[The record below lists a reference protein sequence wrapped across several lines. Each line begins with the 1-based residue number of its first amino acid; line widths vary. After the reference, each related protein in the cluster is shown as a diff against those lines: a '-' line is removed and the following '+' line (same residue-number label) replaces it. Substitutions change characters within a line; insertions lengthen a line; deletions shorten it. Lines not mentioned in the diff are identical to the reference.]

1 MSGDAGTRDRSGASV
16 RLRIASIALAL
27 VVVGSVVAVVPAAAQ
42 DSAEQNG
49 SDTFI
54 VQQGDRCTEITALG
68 DGSQSVEEFYDYRSP
83 VTDQEGLYSSYGT
96 TDIQQ
101 SQVSQMFVYRGSEGL
116 SLVFLHDQFGDESGG
131 FVATGDVSGLPA
143 NGEWAVE
150 DDTYNNRDDIFE
162 HENGSSHI
170 EWFSN
175 GNRTDGA
182 AFRGLGSAEYR
193 TITADVQFNEEADTY
208 PFEEWDGSPEDN
220 QIERWILRS
229 GSGDTTELD
238 MSQPVEISPGT
249 CSGGVETYTPTPT
262 SEANGT
268 ANETTGVGTTGTE
281 TTATETT
288 GATTTQ
294 TATAT
299 ATPTQTPTTTPT
311 PTATETSAPTQTAT
325 PTATEMA
332 TATSAA
338 ADDTTAAN
346 DSAATTGGDGNSGA
360 FGPGFGI
367 VTALVAAIALIA
379 AIGLARRRD

>member
-1 MSGDAGTRDRSGASV
+1 MSGDVATRGRSGAGV
-16 RLRIASIALAL
+16 RLRVASIALAL
-27 VVVGSVVAVVPAAAQ
+27 VVVGSVIAVVPAAAQ

-96 TDIQQ
+96 TDIQE
-101 SQVSQMFVYRGSEGL
+101 SQVSQLFVYRGSEGL

-131 FVATGDVSGLPA
+131 FVATGDISGLPA

-193 TITADVQFNEEADTY
+193 TITADIQFNEEADTY
-208 PFEEWDGSPEDN
+208 PFEEWEGEPEAN
-220 QIERWILRS
+220 QIERWIVRS
-229 GSGDTTELD
+229 GSGETTELD

-249 CSGGVETYTPTPT
+249 CSGGVETYTPTST
-262 SEANGT
+262 SEANDT
-268 ANETTGVGTTGTE
+268 ANGTTDVGTTGTE
-281 TTATETT
+281 TTATEATGTT
-288 GATTTQ
+288 TATTTE

-299 ATPTQTPTTTPT
+299 ATQTQTPTATPTPTQTTT
-311 PTATETSAPTQTAT
+311 PTATET
-325 PTATEMA
+325 A
-332 TATSAA
+332 TATAAA
-338 ADDTTAAN
+338 ADDTPAAN
-346 DSAATTGGDGNSGA
+346 DSATTTGGDGNSGA
-360 FGPGFGI
+360 FGPGFGV
-367 VTALVAAIALIA
+367 VTALVAAIALVA
-379 AIGLARRRD
+379 TIGLARRRN